1 MKILMSTD
9 IVYKATKARETVELE
24 FEVVNG
30 ALRRIALKNDNIK
43 RDAFYFECIEIPPF
57 YLGNN
62 KANQI
67 HTIGSN
73 VFRAYNSGDA
83 IFIHK
88 DKPINIGNHT
98 FPIKKLILPESVTTV
113 ELEAFAYAVI
123 DTVVWSKYCK
133 VIPEKCFMYADIID
147 IEGIEDVEDIKSGAF
162 YNSSIPSFHWPERA
176 KNIPEICFSSCQKLE
191 SITGIENVETVE
203 RAAFHNC
210 GFKKFVWPEHCTTIP
225 EQCFKFCL
233 SLTEFIFN
241 GMTIKI
247 EDNAFNKT
255 NVQKLD
261 LSNAMTAE
269 TYEGIENDIPE
280 IVYPFYN

>member
-1 MKILMSTD
+1 
-9 IVYKATKARETVELE
+9 
-24 FEVVNG
+24 
-30 ALRRIALKNDNIK
+30 
-43 RDAFYFECIEIPPF
+43 
-57 YLGNN
+57 
-62 KANQI
+62 
-67 HTIGSN
+67 
-73 VFRAYNSGDA
+73 
-83 IFIHK
+83 
-88 DKPINIGNHT
+88 
-98 FPIKKLILPESVTTV
+98 
-113 ELEAFAYAVI
+113 
-123 DTVVWSKYCK
+123 
-133 VIPEKCFMYADIID
+133 
-147 IEGIEDVEDIKSGAF
+147 
-162 YNSSIPSFHWPERA
+162 
-176 KNIPEICFSSCQKLE
+176 
-191 SITGIENVETVE
+191 VETVE